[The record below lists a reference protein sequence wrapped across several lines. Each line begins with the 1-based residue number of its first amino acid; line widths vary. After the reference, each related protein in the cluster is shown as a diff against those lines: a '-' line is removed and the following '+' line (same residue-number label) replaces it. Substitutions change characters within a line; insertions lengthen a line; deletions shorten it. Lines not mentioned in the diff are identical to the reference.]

1 MSWGET
7 NSMID
12 GIDRIHARLVFRQS
26 VRARIWRMT
35 SDLLDS
41 GMELNRALPL
51 VADITGT
58 RDRKLQDILGRLRAA
73 LRTDSFADVVSD
85 YVPESE
91 AMLFSRFGSASD
103 ASVFRAAARLS
114 SVDEKI
120 SKAIRQALLWPVF
133 LFLLVILLLYSL
145 GSNLFPTMATLAPV
159 SDWPLGSRLVAVT
172 SMWIADSIGIVAGLV
187 LVAVALWKWAERHH
201 TGAGRNW
208 LDRIPPFSL
217 YRLRNGATFAFV
229 LIENA
234 RVGHEINRAFLLSLA
249 ESLPPYSRSRILAIA
264 EWADRTNIGSA
275 AIAAGHRFPDPEL
288 NAVLRA
294 YAGQRDWVPRF
305 SRYADAWLDRLEEKV
320 ETMVKLLR
328 IGLLIV
334 AASIIGSSAFVMVN
348 MTSLID

>member
-1 MSWGET
+1 MSL
-7 NSMID
+7 D
-12 GIDRIHARLVFRQS
+12 LDHIHARLVFRRS
-26 VRARIWRMT
+26 VRARTWRMI

-51 VADITGT
+51 VADINGSGN
-58 RDRKLQDILGRLRAA
+58 RKLQDILGRLRAA
-73 LRTDSFADVVSD
+73 LRTDSFARSVAR

-103 ASVFRAAARLS
+103 ASIFRAAARLS

-120 SKAIRQALLWPVF
+120 AKAIRQALMWPAF
-133 LFLLVILLLYSL
+133 LFLLVFVLLYSL

-159 SDWPLGSRLVAVT
+159 SDWPPASRLVAAT
-172 SMWIADSIGIVAGLV
+172 AIWIANNVHIVAASV
-187 LVAVALWKWAERHH
+187 LAAGAAWKWVERNH
-201 TGAGRNW
+201 TGPGRAW

-217 YRLRNGATFAFV
+217 YRLRTGATFTFV

-234 RVGHEINRAFLLSLA
+234 RVGHEINRAFLLNLA
-249 ESLPPYSRSRILAIA
+249 NSLPPYSRSRILAIA
-264 EWADRTNIGSA
+264 EWSDRTNIGSA
-275 AIAAGHRFPDPEL
+275 AIAAGHEFPDPEL
-288 NAVLRA
+288 NLVLRA

-305 SRYADAWLDRLEEKV
+305 SQYANTWLDRLEEKV

-334 AASIIGSSAFVMVN
+334 AAGIIGSSAFVMVN
-348 MTSLID
+348 MTSLIQ

>member
-1 MSWGET
+1 
-7 NSMID
+7 MI
-12 GIDRIHARLVFRQS
+12 
-26 VRARIWRMT
+26 

-51 VADITGT
+51 VADINGSGN
-58 RDRKLQDILGRLRAA
+58 RKLQDILARLRAA
-73 LRTDSFADVVSD
+73 LRTDSFARSIAR

-103 ASVFRAAARLS
+103 ASIFRAAARLS

-120 SKAIRQALLWPVF
+120 AKAVRQALMWPAF
-133 LFLLVILLLYSL
+133 LFLLVFVLLYTL

-159 SDWPLGSRLVAVT
+159 SDWPPASRLVAVT
-172 SMWIADSIGIVAGLV
+172 AIWIANNVHIVAASILAAG
-187 LVAVALWKWAERHH
+187 ATWKWVERNH
-201 TGAGRNW
+201 TGAGRAW

-217 YRLRNGATFAFV
+217 YRLRAGATFTFV

-234 RVGHEINRAFLLSLA
+234 RVGHEINRAFLLNLA
-249 ESLPPYSRSRILAIA
+249 NSLPPYSRSRILAIA
-264 EWADRTNIGSA
+264 EWSDRTNIGSA
-275 AIAAGHRFPDPEL
+275 AIAAGHGFPDPEL

-294 YAGQRDWVPRF
+294 YAGQTDWVPRF
-305 SRYADAWLDRLEEKV
+305 SRYANTWLDRLEEKV

-348 MTSLID
+348 MTSLIQ